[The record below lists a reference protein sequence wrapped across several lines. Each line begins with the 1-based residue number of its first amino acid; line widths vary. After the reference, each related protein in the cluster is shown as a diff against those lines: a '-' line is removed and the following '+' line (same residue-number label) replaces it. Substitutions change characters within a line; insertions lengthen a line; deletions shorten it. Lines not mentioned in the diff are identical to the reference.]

1 MARMLRVQKQILLL
15 ITSFLLSSVYR
26 TVKGVWSVG
35 STTSSSPNSTRR
47 DYQSLLVCTGRG
59 AVADNRDPSTYALE
73 LSSSFPFIHIQSLSF
88 KAVPIA
94 LSHTPYLSGMAGL
107 PDLSATQVA
116 QGACASPGTGNAN
129 APSSPNGNVV
139 APSNPP
145 STNVTVTQTINPP
158 ASPNNPNP
166 NPNPISSP
174 HSNNPNYPCTD
185 SGCGTGTPSPSG
197 EIYF

>member
-35 STTSSSPNSTRR
+35 SATSSSPNSTRR
-47 DYQSLLVCTGRG
+47 DYESLLVCTGRG

-73 LSSSFPFIHIQSLSF
+73 LSSSFPFIHIQSLSL

-116 QGACASPGTGNAN
+116 QGACASPGTGNGNAN

-139 APSNPP
+139 SFQPP
-145 STNVTVTQTINPP
+145 FDQCDRHSDNQSPCQPQQSQRESKSKSQPP
-158 ASPNNPNP
+158 
-166 NPNPISSP
+166 
-174 HSNNPNYPCTD
+174 
-185 SGCGTGTPSPSG
+185 
-197 EIYF
+197 